1 MYRTGVRNT
10 WIGGLAVCAAAAAA
24 APPLAGAATY
34 QAPRQ
39 SAAVAFGTR
48 TPHAASALTVAIDYF
63 NPDDRRAKP
72 YAVQEVVIRLQKG
85 TRIDTSVP
93 ARCTAS
99 DQELTSAGTA
109 ACPPGSRVGGGTI
122 DLDDGLMTGP
132 FPRIIKNRVD
142 ILNNRRELILL
153 TETTNTPGPPVRA
166 VAREPITNGD
176 TLTAEAPPLPGQPP
190 PDSYTAIKRVRTN
203 LKRVVRGRRAFLTT
217 PPRCGRT
224 RTWTNRTDFAYRDG
238 VEQSVVNRIRCKSR
252 VSRGDD

>member
-1 MYRTGVRNT
+1 MYRTAVRKART
-10 WIGGLAVCAAAAAA
+10 GTLALLVAAAAATPSIAAA
-24 APPLAGAATY
+24 APY
-34 QAPRQ
+34 QARRQ
-39 SAAVAFGTR
+39 SAKVAFGSPA
-48 TPHAASALTVAIDYF
+48 PHAASSLSVAIDYF

-72 YAVQEVVIRLQKG
+72 YAVHVVVIRLQKG

-93 ARCTAS
+93 ERCTAS

-122 DLDDGLMTGP
+122 DLDDGLMAGP
-132 FPRIIKNRVD
+132 FPRIVKNRVD

-190 PDSYTAIKRVRTN
+190 PDSYTAIKRVRTT

-217 PPRCGRT
+217 PPRCWWA
-224 RTWTNRTDFAYRDG
+224 RTWTNRTDFTYRDG

-252 VSRGDD
+252 RPGGDD